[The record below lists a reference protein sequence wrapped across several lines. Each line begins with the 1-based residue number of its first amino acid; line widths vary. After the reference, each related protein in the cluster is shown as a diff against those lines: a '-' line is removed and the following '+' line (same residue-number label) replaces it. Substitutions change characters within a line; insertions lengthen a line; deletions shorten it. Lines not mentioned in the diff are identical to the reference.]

1 MAAKRQKNQL
11 ELAFGVA
18 AKGEARSATTEG
30 TEAIAASPRPESPAA
45 RGPSMEAIVGRD
57 NLRKA
62 LAQVRRN
69 KGTPGIDGMTVDDL
83 PLYLKDHWSSIRDQL
98 LDGTYRPQ

>member
-1 MAAKRQKNQL
+1 MTAKRQKNRL

-18 AKGEARSATTEG
+18 AKGEARSAATEG

-57 NLRKA
+57 NPRKA
-62 LAQVRRN
+62 PVR
-69 KGTPGIDGMTVDDL
+69 V
-83 PLYLKDHWSSIRDQL
+83 S
-98 LDGTYRPQ
+98 